1 MVRSCFRCVL
11 SWKSTHVIT
20 FHYSTT
26 LVNNIKV
33 LFVSVMWITN
43 IPAGTYSR
51 VISIKTVWHCTP
63 LVIWLWDRTMILA
76 WNIVLDTAIR
86 TYTLA
91 KTLSIIP
98 RVEVDTLVSVRN
110 TNFFCLLQIEAN
122 KLKFITSWSRRIA
135 VAYIIAV
142 SFVSFTHHPIDL
154 KDYKRCKVLENTT
167 NQQVS

>member
-1 MVRSCFRCVL
+1 MVSSCFRCVL
-11 SWKSTHVIT
+11 SWKSTYVII

-26 LVNNIKV
+26 MVDNTKI
-33 LFVSVMWITN
+33 LFVYVMCFTN

-51 VISIKTVWHCTP
+51 VISIKTVWHYTR
-63 LVIWLWDRTMILA
+63 LGIWPWVRTMILA

-110 TNFFCLLQIEAN
+110 TNFFCLLQIEVN

-154 KDYKRCKVLENTT
+154 HDYKRCKVLENTT

>member
-1 MVRSCFRCVL
+1 
-11 SWKSTHVIT
+11 
-20 FHYSTT
+20 
-26 LVNNIKV
+26 
-33 LFVSVMWITN
+33 MWITN

-51 VISIKTVWHCTP
+51 VISIKTVWHSTT

-110 TNFFCLLQIEAN
+110 TNFFCLLQIEVN
-122 KLKFITSWSRRIA
+122 KLKFITCWSRRIA

-167 NQQVS
+167 NQQVSWYLLWRQQWYFIFQ